1 MCMGAAQNY
10 IAINTKLFNFEEIKK
25 YFFEKKLKN
34 VILFS
39 QARSGSTFVSN
50 VLSEELGFKENF
62 FSEEFFVNKHFS
74 YLKKFVI
81 KHDNFFINT
90 NEFVYKRTNLK
101 KRETLHIYLYRN
113 YLDILESY
121 KRAKEKGFYLGW
133 EEFYSKYKP
142 LFPSL
147 QNIQPITLF
156 NHKVWESQIK
166 HFEHGLTLSYES
178 FKNHPKFIHKFD
190 REKKIT
196 TLKKIDENKEF
207 NNYLNAKW
215 KEIFSNDADKR
226 INFNSLERIYFKFRR
241 AMESRKKNLKNY

>member
-1 MCMGAAQNY
+1 MGSAQNY
-10 IAINTKLFNFEEIKK
+10 IAINTKLFDFEEIKK
-25 YFFEKKLKN
+25 YFFDNKLKN

-39 QARSGSTFVSN
+39 QARSGSTFVSSI
-50 VLSEELGFKENF
+50 LSEELGLKENF

-90 NEFVYKRTNLK
+90 NEFLYKRIDLK
-101 KRETLHIYLYRN
+101 KSKTLHIYLYRDH
-113 YLDILESY
+113 LDILESY

-142 LFPSL
+142 LFPEL
-147 QNIQPITLF
+147 QNIQPVTLF
-156 NHKVWESQIK
+156 NHKVWESQIM

-178 FKNHPKFIHKFD
+178 YKNHPKFIDKFD

-196 TLKKIDENKEF
+196 TLKKIDENREF
-207 NNYLNAKW
+207 DNYPGNKW
-215 KEIFSNDADKR
+215 EEHFSKDSDKR
-226 INFNSLERIYFKFRR
+226 INFNSIEKIYFRFRR
-241 AMESRKKNLKNY
+241 AIDSRKKSLKNY

>member
-1 MCMGAAQNY
+1 MGSTQNY

-25 YFFEKKLKN
+25 YFFDNKLKN

-62 FSEEFFVNKHFS
+62 FSEDFFVNKHFS

-113 YLDILESY
+113 HLDILESY

-196 TLKKIDENKEF
+196 TLKKIDENREF
-207 NNYLNAKW
+207 NNYLNDFK
-215 KEIFSNDADKR
+215 
-226 INFNSLERIYFKFRR
+226 YFIQK
-241 AMESRKKNLKNY
+241 

>member
-1 MCMGAAQNY
+1 MEFRSKCDDFLNDWKTTFCA
-10 IAINTKLFNFEEIKK
+10 KREK
-25 YFFEKKLKN
+25 FFLKVIKN

-50 VLSEELGFKENF
+50 ILSEELGLKENF

-90 NEFVYKRTNLK
+90 NEFVYKTTNLK

-113 YLDILESY
+113 HLDILESY
-121 KRAKEKGFYLGW
+121 KKAKGEGFYLGW

-142 LFPSL
+142 LFPEL

-156 NHKVWESQIK
+156 NHKIWESQIRY
-166 HFEHGLTLSYES
+166 FEHGLTLSYES
-178 FKNHPKFIHKFD
+178 FKDHPKFIDKLD
-190 REKKIT
+190 RDKIIT
-196 TLKKIDENKEF
+196 SLKKIDQNREF
-207 NNYLNAKW
+207 NNYPAKQW
-215 KEIFSNDADKR
+215 REIFSSDTDKR